1 VTARKRR
8 RRPRPQATPE
18 TAARATAP
26 EEEESDDREPE
37 RPARRPGLFGG
48 ALFAGESALPPIGRS
63 LWRGVLGVITQPLLV
78 VLSVGLVAAT
88 WLVLVA
94 IGFEGAPGRLVDVLA
109 LPPIS
114 TYFDLGTGSSR
125 YGIGGAFLV
134 FLGVT
139 FAVRTIVISLL
150 AGFILEALED
160 GRVTRYGL
168 LMGVSAMPAL
178 LVVHVLSFSLIVA
191 GNLVFPVLGP
201 GIGFLGSVAALVGGL
216 FFLGFVP
223 YASMRERRPVVE
235 TVRRSGR
242 AAMLPGGR
250 HLLLCCLYFFLALPV
265 VVGFAPQGAETTAN
279 PELTTWVAVFLVN
292 VVHLIFM
299 AALAYRWVIA
309 EPSVPEE
316 PVRRRA
322 PARAPSARARSRG

>member
-1 VTARKRR
+1 VS
-8 RRPRPQATPE
+8 PE
-18 TAARATAP
+18 P
-26 EEEESDDREPE
+26 DDDAEEPE
-37 RPARRPGLFGG
+37 RPARRPGLFSGAMFGG
-48 ALFAGESALPPIGRS
+48 DSALPPIGRS
-63 LWRGVLGVITQPLLV
+63 LWRGALGVITQPLLV
-78 VLSVGLVAAT
+78 GIAVALVAVT
-88 WLVLVA
+88 WLVLLAV
-94 IGFEGAPGRLVDVLA
+94 GFEGAPGRLVDVLA

-125 YGIGGAFLV
+125 FGIGGAFLV

-139 FAVRTIVISLL
+139 FAVRTIAVSLL
-150 AGFILEALED
+150 SGMILEALED

-168 LMGVSAMPAL
+168 LMGVQAMPAV

-191 GNLVFPVLGP
+191 GNLIFPVLGP
-201 GIGFLGSVAALVGGL
+201 GIGFLGSVSALVGGL

-223 YASMRERRPVVE
+223 VASMRERRPVVE

-250 HLLLCCLYFFLALPV
+250 HLILCCLYFFLALPV
-265 VVGFAPQGAETTAN
+265 VVGFAPQGAEITAN
-279 PELTTWVAVFLVN
+279 PEITTWVVVFLVN

-299 AALAYRWVIA
+299 AALAYRWVVA
-309 EPSVPEE
+309 EPAVPEQ

-322 PARAPSARARSRG
+322 PARAPSSRARARR